1 LTGIGSDWT
10 LVNPNVMASETGSNN
25 NNNNTLTGTTTS
37 HGGGGGTM
45 LGFFLTNE
53 TALCITLVLGI
64 FFLAANLILFAAIY
78 RRRVACGRGRNVNKQ
93 NNEQEDEGGDTNL
106 QVSLSIPFFFFMYFI
121 FFFFYGKTNKNAPK
135 KSVDMATPTDAT
147 HIYNN
152 RRYLYTTTRT

>member
-1 LTGIGSDWT
+1 MCLTGIGSDWT
-10 LVNPNVMASETGSNN
+10 LVNPNVMASETGSN

-106 QVSLSIPFFFFMYFI
+106 QVSLSIPFFLCISFSSFM
-121 FFFFYGKTNKNAPK
+121 GKRIKMRL
-135 KSVDMATPTDAT
+135 KS
-147 HIYNN
+147 
-152 RRYLYTTTRT
+152 L